1 MKKFFYGILV
11 LLFGVVLVGC
21 KPKTPKVEVSTETLK
36 QALVK
41 FGENNYEME
50 VEVLKYDDSQ
60 SKIMV
65 EIDGTKSHVKQGEFF
80 EVYYER
86 DGRNVTSYTKEG
98 DKFVKSEERSPVDS
112 KYQSLKNIDA
122 NWFDLVDG
130 KFHVKE
136 DKRADFVTIF
146 NLDSDH
152 QLEAAVIEL
161 NEDYLISSMFVT
173 LKELSLRDTYY
184 LSITFSGYGNVS
196 INLPEVK

>member
-11 LLFGVVLVGC
+11 LLFGVILVAC

-41 FGENNYEME
+41 FGENNYVME
-50 VEVLKYDDSQ
+50 VEVLKYDERQ
-60 SKIMV
+60 SKI
-65 EIDGTKSHVKQGEFF
+65 
-80 EVYYER
+80 
-86 DGRNVTSYTKEG
+86 
-98 DKFVKSEERSPVDS
+98 VKSEERSPVDS

-122 NWFDLVDG
+122 NWFDLVEG

-196 INLPEVK
+196 IDLPEVK